1 MMLEDYDEEAWID
14 AATDPSE
21 LCSDPQTKVVW
32 EYLGEDA
39 ANSYRDDSGLFMK
52 DLVSIL
58 NHVTGPDDKADILF
72 NLFTWSDT
80 PQGRNY
86 WREQYGVWK
95 YEDED
100 DVYDPRWLEG
110 RKEALEKILGGI
122 LRANP
127 TTPKLE
133 DMI

>member
-39 ANSYRDDSGLFMK
+39 ANDYNRDRVYFMRE
-52 DLVSIL
+52 LASL
-58 NHVTGPDDKADILF
+58 LHPSTSPGDKADTLF
-72 NLFTWSDT
+72 NLFTWGDT
-80 PQGRNY
+80 PQGRGY
-86 WREQYGVWK
+86 WGDQHDVWK

-100 DVYDPRWLEG
+100 VVYDPRWLEG
-110 RKEALEKILGGI
+110 RKEALEKILS
-122 LRANP
+122 
-127 TTPKLE
+127 
-133 DMI
+133 